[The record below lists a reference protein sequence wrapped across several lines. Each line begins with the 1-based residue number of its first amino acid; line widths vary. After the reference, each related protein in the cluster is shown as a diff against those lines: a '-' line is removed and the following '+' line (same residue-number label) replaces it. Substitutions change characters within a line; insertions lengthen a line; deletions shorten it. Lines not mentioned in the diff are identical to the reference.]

1 MLRMI
6 PEFEKRTAVRIPT
19 TQWEKIDCLLQT
31 GKYKARG
38 EDISSFI
45 RRSVKKEFA
54 ALGYLSADEMKALG
68 VKPQE
73 AYS

>member
-1 MLRMI
+1 MI

-19 TQWEKIDCLLQT
+19 SQWEKIDCLLQT
-31 GKYKARG
+31 GKYK
-38 EDISSFI
+38 S
-45 RRSVKKEFA
+45 RSDLVRTAIAEFLKKEFA